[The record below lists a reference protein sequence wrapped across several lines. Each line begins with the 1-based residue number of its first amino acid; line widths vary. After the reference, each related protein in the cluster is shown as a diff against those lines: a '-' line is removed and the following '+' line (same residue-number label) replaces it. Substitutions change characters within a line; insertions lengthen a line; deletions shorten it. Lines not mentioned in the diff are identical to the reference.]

1 MANIEKTEPA
11 RSASEVT
18 FNDSNQ
24 IDPTRAIYVGSTGNV
39 KVDFVDGSTVTFSSV
54 SAGTLLP
61 IRVNRIYSTG
71 TTATDVIALY

>member
-11 RSASEVT
+11 RSAAEVT
-18 FNDSNQ
+18 FNDSSL

-61 IRVNRIYSTG
+61 IRVNKIYSTG
-71 TTATDVIALY
+71 TTATDIIALY